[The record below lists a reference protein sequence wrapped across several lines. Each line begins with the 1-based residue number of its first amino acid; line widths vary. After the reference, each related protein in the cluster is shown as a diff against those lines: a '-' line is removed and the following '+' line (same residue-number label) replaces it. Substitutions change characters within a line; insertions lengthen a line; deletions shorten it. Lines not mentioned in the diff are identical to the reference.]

1 MVRKF
6 IFLILRMK
14 FINRYWAINNA
25 MPVLLIG
32 FFAVIINDTDIASF
46 IGFCLMFFSF
56 YLWYF
61 DSKQEKKIK

>member
-1 MVRKF
+1 
-6 IFLILRMK
+6 MK

-61 DSKQEKKIK
+61 DSKQEKK